1 MLCKMV
7 LTTTSSLL
15 HSSSKYAFRNPFRS
29 FRRLVDVHP
38 RVQRS
43 LKQGDAVVA
52 LESTIITHG
61 MPYPQNVETA
71 SSVEQLVSE
80 NGALAATIAI
90 IDGRIKVGLT
100 SEEMAKIAKL
110 AKKNCNEITKCSRR
124 DLPYLVATKGNGGTT
139 VAATMIIAH
148 MLGIDIFATGG
159 VGGVHPDGHITLDIS
174 ADLVELGRT
183 PVTVVS
189 SGIKSIL
196 DIPRTLEYLETQG
209 VCVATYGVGDRH
221 FPDFYTPNSGHTV
234 PYNLNGPQEAANLI
248 KVLKELDLKSGILIG
263 VPVPEQFAASKSMI
277 EAAIEEATCEAK
289 IQGISGK
296 QVTPYL
302 LAAIAKI
309 TQGRSLDA
317 NIALI
322 KNNACVAAQISR
334 ELSKKSKSYM
344 FGGESAT
351 KTVSTPLVI
360 GASILDLSLTMV
372 DEIPRVLDGATYC
385 AKPTESAGGVGRN
398 IAEGIFKLYGSANFI
413 SIIGNDQL
421 GRSLLKMIPTQL
433 RDSVMV
439 DEECATSL
447 CTLLFDKNGDCKIIL
462 GNMEIHDNITA
473 EMIKRREEQ
482 ISSAPIIVMDS
493 NLSFEAMACI
503 LRLAQKHQRPVFFE
517 PTDMRI
523 AHKPFTL
530 PKSLSKQIRIIS
542 PNIYELHAIVEAI
555 TGTPVSSE
563 VNNSDPIECLLE
575 KAKYLLSLVQD
586 HFDCVVLTLGQQGV
600 LLSLNGALAASGKP
614 LFDVNTGSYIPMMK
628 NTDNVHAIRFYNAP
642 KVENIK
648 NVSGAGDSFTSGYIT
663 ALLRGYDMKNS
674 VALGFLAAERAL
686 QSRAAVP
693 MRYFDDDIE
702 ESASLESALKNLK
715 ETSL

>member
-1 MLCKMV
+1 MFLP
-7 LTTTSSLL
+7 TTLSLF
-15 HSSSKYAFRNPFRS
+15 HASSKYVFRTPLRN

-43 LKQGDAVVA
+43 LKQGEAVVA

-61 MPYPQNVETA
+61 MPYPQNIETA
-71 SSVEQLVSE
+71 QSVEQLVSE

-100 SEEMAKIAKL
+100 SEEMEKIAT
-110 AKKNCNEITKCSRR
+110 KKRDEVIKCSRR
-124 DLPYLVATKGNGGTT
+124 DLPYLIATKGSGGTT

-148 MLGIDIFATGG
+148 MSGIDIFATGG
-159 VGGVHPDGHITLDIS
+159 IGGVHRDGHITLDIS

-209 VCVATYGVGDRH
+209 VCVATYGVDDCS
-221 FPDFYTPNSGHTV
+221 FPDFYTRNSGCKV

-248 KVLKELDLKSGILIG
+248 KALKELELKSGILIG
-263 VPVPEQFAASKSMI
+263 VPVPEQFAANKNI
-277 EAAIEEATCEAK
+277 IDAAIEEATNQAK
-289 IQGISGK
+289 IEGISGK

-309 TQGRSLDA
+309 TKGRSLDA

-322 KNNACVAAQISR
+322 KNNASVAAQISR
-334 ELSKKSKSYM
+334 ELSNTSKSYM
-344 FGGESAT
+344 VGSESGPKSA
-351 KTVSTPLVI
+351 STPLVI

-372 DEIPRVLDGATYC
+372 DEIPKVLDGATYC

-421 GRSLLKMIPTQL
+421 GRSLLKMIPTEL
-433 RDSVMV
+433 RNSVIK

-447 CTLLFDKNGDCKIIL
+447 CTLLFDKTGDCKIIL
-462 GNMEIHDNITA
+462 GNMEIHNNITA
-473 EMIKRREEQ
+473 EMIEQREEQ

-493 NLSFEAMACI
+493 NLSLEAMICT
-503 LRLAQKHQRPVFFE
+503 LRLAQKYQRPVFFE

-530 PKSLSKQIRIIS
+530 PKSLTKQIRMIS
-542 PNIYELHAIVEAI
+542 PNIYELHTIVEAI
-555 TGTPVSSE
+555 TGNPVQNK
-563 VNNSDPIECLLE
+563 VHNGDPIEILLK
-575 KAKYLLSLVQD
+575 KAKYLLTLIQD
-586 HFDCVVLTLGQQGV
+586 HFDCIVLTLGQQGV
-600 LLSLNGALAASGKP
+600 LLSLNGDLAVSGKP
-614 LFDVNTGSYIPMMK
+614 LFDVTTGSYLPLTK
-628 NTDNVHAIRFYNAP
+628 NTKNVHALRFYGAP
-642 KVENIK
+642 KVENIT

-663 ALLRGYDMKNS
+663 ALLRGYDIKNC

-693 MRYFDDDIE
+693 TRYFNDGNE
-702 ESASLESALKNLK
+702 ESASLESTLKNLK